1 MPTSLVPITP
11 TESDT
16 RHAQAGSRTLARLLQ
31 EQTEIHLHPNADSS
45 DEITLPASIAR
56 LFQDVL
62 EQIGKGQSVIVV
74 PLESELTTGQAAE
87 IIGVSRPFLVELL
100 EEGEI
105 PFHLV
110 GTHRRVR
117 LADVLA
123 YRQERERRFQVM
135 EELIEETDALGLYP

>member
-1 MPTSLVPITP
+1 MSATLDPIVP
-11 TESDT
+11 TEQDA
-16 RHAQAGSRTLARLLQ
+16 RRARAGSRTLARLLR
-31 EQTEIHLHPNADSS
+31 EHEEVRLRLGTADA
-45 DEITLPASIAR
+45 DEITLPAQVAH
-56 LFQDVL
+56 LLQDVL

-74 PLESELTTGQAAE
+74 PVESELTTGQAAE

-100 EEGEI
+100 QQGEM

-123 YRQERERRFQVM
+123 YRQERERRFGVM
-135 EELIEETDALGLYP
+135 QELVAETEALGLYP